1 MSFQYDQYLANHR
14 ANVKRGFD
22 WLCENL
28 SDVTNDI
35 SDAAWQIEFA
45 HDKSKDEED
54 EYNAYDAYFYGNNRS
69 YKVVQD
75 YQKAWLTHI
84 HRNPH
89 HWQYWILIHD
99 DMENGELETIL
110 EMPYNYIVEMICDW
124 WAFSWANGN
133 LYEIFNWYAEHSK
146 FMKLAPRTRETVEN
160 ILDKIRSRLDS
171 MEVEHSGVKGMKWG
185 VRNGPP
191 YPIKDN
197 GRVAAVQKHG
207 KIVEDA
213 INSGEVIKTI
223 NKDKQ
228 NRHNKTQHTP
238 GRSYLNGD
246 IEYAQKLVDKYS
258 GTGESKLDR
267 NGKWNHRER
276 IFADEDIGIYVDEQ
290 GAETPSNVGMII
302 YSNTGTHIYPAR
314 RKENE

>member
-75 YQKAWLTHI
+75 YQKAWLIHI

-110 EMPYNYIVEMICDW
+110 EMPYDYIVEMICDW

-146 FMKLAPRTRETVEN
+146 FMKLAPRTRETVED
-160 ILDKIRSRLDS
+160 ILDKIKNRLDIVKDYWKS
-171 MEVEHSGVKGMKWG
+171 HINAVIYGYCVCGREVQHSAKKIDEKCPLCGATLEWNLSDKKLWH
-185 VRNGPP
+185 NG
-191 YPIKDN
+191 
-197 GRVAAVQKHG
+197 
-207 KIVEDA
+207 
-213 INSGEVIKTI
+213 
-223 NKDKQ
+223 
-228 NRHNKTQHTP
+228 
-238 GRSYLNGD
+238 
-246 IEYAQKLVDKYS
+246 
-258 GTGESKLDR
+258 
-267 NGKWNHRER
+267 
-276 IFADEDIGIYVDEQ
+276 
-290 GAETPSNVGMII
+290 
-302 YSNTGTHIYPAR
+302 
-314 RKENE
+314 KENETI